1 MAVQEVRAFNRF
13 YTNLIGALDYSKH
26 LYTPFTL
33 TESRVL
39 YELAHAPRTD
49 AADLRAELSLDA
61 GYLSRLLT
69 KFERD
74 GLVGRAPSERD
85 ARRQRIT
92 LTPQGREAAALLD
105 ERSRDAVG
113 SLLDRVE
120 PARRPQLTDAMRTVR
135 DLLEGTPGSMS
146 RHGEPVLRE
155 PAPGELGW
163 IVQRHGAVYAAEY
176 GWNTEFEGMVARI
189 VADFAQHHD
198 PRLERAWIAELDGRP
213 VGSVMCVRDDAA
225 DADRV
230 GANTAA
236 DTAGSAADTG
246 ASDTDTGASEADP
259 CASGG
264 RGEAPGTA
272 RLRLLLVEPGA
283 RGHGLGERLIGT
295 VVDFARQSGYREV
308 TLWTNDVLT
317 SARALYERAGFTLV
331 SERPH
336 HSYGAELIGQD
347 WRLPLREQAVLKEG
361 TAP

>member
-26 LYTPFTL
+26 LYTPYTL

-39 YELAHAPRTD
+39 YELAHAARTD

-74 GLVGRAPSERD
+74 GLVGRAPSEQD

-135 DLLEGTPGSMS
+135 DLLEGDQAPMS
-146 RHGEPVLRE
+146 RRGGPVLRE
-155 PAPGELGW
+155 PVPGELGW
-163 IVQRHGAVYAAEY
+163 MVQRHGAVYAAEY
-176 GWNTEFEGMVARI
+176 GWNTEFEGLVARI

-213 VGSVMCVRDDAA
+213 VGSVMCVRDDAT
-225 DADRV
+225 
-230 GANTAA
+230 GA
-236 DTAGSAADTG
+236 DTAPDRRADTG
-246 ASDTDTGASEADP
+246 AGGATGSEAETGASEI
-259 CASGG
+259 
-264 RGEAPGTA
+264 RGKTPGTA
-272 RLRLLLVEPGA
+272 RLRLLLVEPEA

-295 VVDFARQSGYREV
+295 VVDFARQAGYREV

-317 SARALYERAGFTLV
+317 TARALYERAGFTLV
-331 SERPH
+331 SEHPH

-347 WRLPLREQAVLKEG
+347 WRLPLQEPAVPQEE